1 MFGHDE
7 PTVFS
12 CDLSEFG
19 RGLALLYVQ
28 YWLYSSYIPMVF
40 RVLSV
45 STLLGASILS

>member
-7 PTVFS
+7 PTVFC

-28 YWLYSSYIPMVF
+28 YSPHSPYIPMVF
-40 RVLSV
+40 RVVSV
-45 STLLGASILS
+45 STLLGASILG